1 MTSAY
6 CCVLLQVLGYD
17 NHAAYVLET
26 RMAKSPANV
35 LKFLSDLETKLGPGA
50 AKGPRA
56 GFERRV
62 SSFCLV
68 VHVILAVCPVCIPL
82 WLTVSLVPRVC
93 FLSLM
98 LALSRSCEYL
108 IPARVCC
115 FVATLSLS
123 MQSCHPSSP

>member
-1 MTSAY
+1 MKSAY

-56 GFERRV
+56 AGVEH
-62 SSFCLV
+62 CLL
-68 VHVILAVCPVCIPL
+68 VHVPVLLL
-82 WLTVSLVPRVC
+82 W
-93 FLSLM
+93 
-98 LALSRSCEYL
+98 
-108 IPARVCC
+108 
-115 FVATLSLS
+115 
-123 MQSCHPSSP
+123 